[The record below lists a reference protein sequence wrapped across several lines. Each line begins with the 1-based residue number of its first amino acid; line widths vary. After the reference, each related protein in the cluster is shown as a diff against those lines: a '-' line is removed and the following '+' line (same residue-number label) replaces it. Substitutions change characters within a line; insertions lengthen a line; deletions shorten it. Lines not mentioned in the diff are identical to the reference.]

1 MTINTE
7 DVVKIWIDGKCYDVD
22 KRELANFYNNVET
35 IENQIRIVLDDDKT
49 IEIDKEVFDNY
60 EPHLLYKSL
69 KDSIDLGT
77 HIWKLLI
84 STDEKYTSIYKKD
97 SITYLCEDGKAVAK
111 FDDSN
116 QIFKDLEE
124 NRIYN
129 ILREEFAVVYK

>member
-1 MTINTE
+1 MPIN
-7 DVVKIWIDGKCYDVD
+7 IQDVD
-22 KRELANFYNNVET
+22 KRELTNFYNNVET

-49 IEIDKEVFDNY
+49 VEIDKEVFDNY
-60 EPHLLYKSL
+60 EPHSLYKSL
-69 KDSIDLGT
+69 KDSIDLGV
-77 HIWKLLI
+77 HIWELLI

-97 SITYLCEDGKAVAK
+97 GVAYLCEDRKAVAK

-124 NRIYN
+124 NRTYN